1 MGPQRLT
8 LPRGLDRQRNGTRV
22 SDLAAYAGLFTAAF
36 LAATIF
42 PAQSEAA
49 LATLLLTGDQS
60 AAALI
65 AVASVGN
72 VLGAVVNWG
81 LGRGLE
87 RFKERPWFPAKTNAL
102 ARAQGW
108 YQRYGKWSLLLSWV
122 PFIGDPITVVAGVM
136 REPLLVF
143 LALVTVAKA
152 GRYLVVAAAVGA
164 L

>member
-1 MGPQRLT
+1 
-8 LPRGLDRQRNGTRV
+8 V

-49 LATLLLTGDQS
+49 LAALLLAGDQPVI
-60 AAALI
+60 ALI
-65 AVASVGN
+65 AAASVGN
-72 VLGAVVNWG
+72 VLGAVVNWL

-87 RFKERPWFPAKTNAL
+87 RFKARPWFPAKAETL
-102 ARAQGW
+102 ARVQGW
-108 YQRYGKWSLLLSWV
+108 YRRYGKWSLLLSWA

-136 REPLLVF
+136 REPLPIF
-143 LALVTVAKA
+143 LALVTIAKV
-152 GRYLVVAAAVGA
+152 GRYLAVAAAVGA